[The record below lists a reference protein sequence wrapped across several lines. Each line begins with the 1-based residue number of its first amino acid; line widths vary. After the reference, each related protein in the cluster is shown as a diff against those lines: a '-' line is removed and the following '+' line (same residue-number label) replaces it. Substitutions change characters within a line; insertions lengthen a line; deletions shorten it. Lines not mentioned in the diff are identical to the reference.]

1 MKINHDITRKSSISK
16 TINLWLS
23 QRSFADY
30 IRNRIQ
36 WYYYPRFSILEEY
49 PVHVDIEL
57 SSYCQLKCP
66 MCFRINRPIANQ
78 GNMRFETFR
87 KIIDEIS
94 GRVYSIKFTG
104 RGEPLINKEFSRF
117 MEYLKDKRFGEIAI
131 ITNGQLMKEETMHSM
146 IDNGMDRVAFS
157 IDGLKD
163 EYEEIRAPV
172 KYEEIFG
179 IVSQLYELR
188 ERKRKRKPLI
198 RIQGVKTFI
207 ETKKEKEFLNIW
219 GPVSDEILFL
229 EYKDYSAQ
237 ATNKEQAAY
246 RCPALYQRMM
256 VHWDGTVPMC
266 INDEYEEGVVGNI
279 LEESVSEVW
288 SGQRLKKARET
299 HKKGLRNK
307 VYKNCAR
314 CALHRK
320 GHGKTSLA
328 IKISNIFRKKKAS

>member
-1 MKINHDITRKSSISK
+1 MKINHDIRSKSSVRK
-16 TINLWLS
+16 TMNQWLS
-23 QRSFADY
+23 QRNIASY
-30 IRNRIQ
+30 LRNRIE
-36 WYYYPRFSILEEY
+36 WHYFPRLSILKKY

-66 MCFRINRPIANQ
+66 MCFRFNRPIVNQ
-78 GNMRFETFR
+78 GNMRFETF
-87 KIIDEIS
+87 KKVIDEIS

-117 MEYLKDKRFGEIAI
+117 MEYLKDKKFGEIAI
-131 ITNGQLMKEETMHSM
+131 ITNGQLIKEETMHNM

-179 IVSQLYELR
+179 IVSQLYEIR

-198 RIQGVKTFI
+198 RIQSVKTFI
-207 ETKKEKEFLNIW
+207 EKEKEFLKIW

-229 EYKDYSAQ
+229 EYKDYSDD
-237 ATNKEQAAY
+237 ATGKEQASY
-246 RCPALYQRMM
+246 RCPSLYQRMM
-256 VHWDGTVPMC
+256 IHWDGTVPLC
-266 INDEYEEGVVGNI
+266 INDEYEEGVIGNI
-279 LEESVSEVW
+279 LEKSVSEVW
-288 SGQRLKKARET
+288 SGQRLKRARDI
-299 HKKGLRNK
+299 HKKGLRDK
-307 VYKNCAR
+307 VYKNCTR

-320 GHGKTSLA
+320 GHGKSSF
-328 IKISNIFRKKKAS
+328 ISNIFIKNQS